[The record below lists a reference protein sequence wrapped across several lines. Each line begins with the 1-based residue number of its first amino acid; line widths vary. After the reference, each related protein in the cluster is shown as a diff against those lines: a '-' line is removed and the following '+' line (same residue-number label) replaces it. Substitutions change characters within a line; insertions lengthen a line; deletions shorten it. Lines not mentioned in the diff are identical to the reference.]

1 MPLLMATCCE
11 PCLQALLLKA
21 TRTAFEEA
29 FVCLSALPVGSG
41 SRFDRS
47 IKGHGVARSSY
58 IYQEQ
63 QYACYSFCVC
73 H

>member
-1 MPLLMATCCE
+1 MPLLMATYCE
-11 PCLQALLLKA
+11 SRLQALLLEA
-21 TRTAFEEA
+21 TRTALGEV

-63 QYACYSFCVC
+63 QYACYSFCDC